1 MADHADFQSFEDFW
15 PFYVGEHQ
23 DPTNRALHYV
33 GTSLAIG
40 TVGAAVLTWNPLWLL
55 ATPVVGYAP
64 AWIGHFVI
72 EGNRP
77 ATLKHPIWSIRGDLR
92 MLKMALQGKI
102 TAEVERVVRAKSRAG
117 ENGVAH
123 HAEDVSGSHDGRGHP
138 APDASPSS

>member
-1 MADHADFQSFEDFW
+1 MAETTDFQSFEEFW
-15 PFYVGEHQ
+15 PFYVGEHK

-77 ATLKHPIWSIRGDLR
+77 ATFKHPLWSVRGDLR

-102 TAEVERVVRAKSRAG
+102 KAEVERVAAAAGANGIAG

-123 HAEDVSGSHDGRGHP
+123 RENGVHP
-138 APDASPSS
+138 APDATASA